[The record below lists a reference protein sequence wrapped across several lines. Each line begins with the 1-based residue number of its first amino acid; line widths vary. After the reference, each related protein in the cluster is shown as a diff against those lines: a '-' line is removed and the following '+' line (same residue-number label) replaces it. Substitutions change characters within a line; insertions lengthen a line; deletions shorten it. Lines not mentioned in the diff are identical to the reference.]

1 MSRINSKTS
10 LKWHSICADSV
21 PRTSTCLANP
31 HHAASVCRG
40 LCWVLSHSVSS
51 FHISKGNN
59 QNLGHVSAPTN
70 YLDQRFVFLFRKSWQ
85 ITYIITWSTSKLANT
100 LSATKISSAPITGRR
115 KPSPTTV
122 PWTFCLQNRSSGPSR
137 LTTSGAAPS
146 FWSQNGCAL
155 PQSNLSA
162 SAHLRVPLH
171 QSPSLRVNLSL
182 SIPFH
187 RHEHTQILYI

>member
-1 MSRINSKTS
+1 
-10 LKWHSICADSV
+10 
-21 PRTSTCLANP
+21 
-31 HHAASVCRG
+31 
-40 LCWVLSHSVSS
+40 
-51 FHISKGNN
+51 
-59 QNLGHVSAPTN
+59 
-70 YLDQRFVFLFRKSWQ
+70 
-85 ITYIITWSTSKLANT
+85 
-100 LSATKISSAPITGRR
+100 
-115 KPSPTTV
+115 V

-137 LTTSGAAPS
+137 ITTSGASPS
-146 FWSQNGCAL
+146 FWSQNGCPL